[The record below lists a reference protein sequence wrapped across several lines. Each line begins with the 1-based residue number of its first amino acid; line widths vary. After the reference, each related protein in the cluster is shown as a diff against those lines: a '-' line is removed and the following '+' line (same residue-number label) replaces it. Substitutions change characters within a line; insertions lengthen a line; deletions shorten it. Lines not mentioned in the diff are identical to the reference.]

1 MLELKENN
9 CKISDAEWII
19 MRVLWDQSP
28 LTTTNI
34 IETLSTETDW
44 SPKTIHS
51 LISRLVKKD
60 ALGVDKSCGQHK
72 FYPLVEKEECV
83 KEETVSFIK
92 KIYEGSF
99 YNMVVNFINDDKI
112 SKKEIEEL
120 KKILD
125 EKS

>member
-1 MLELKENN
+1 LKNNN
-9 CKISDAEWII
+9 CKISDAEWIV
-19 MRVLWDQSP
+19 MRVLWASQAP

-34 IETLSTETDW
+34 IEALNTEINW

-51 LISRLVKKD
+51 LISRLVKKEV
-60 ALGVDKSCGQHK
+60 LGVDKSYGQHQ
-72 FYPLVEKEECV
+72 FYPLVVKEECV

-112 SKKEIEEL
+112 SQKEIGEL

>member
-1 MLELKENN
+1 MERNN
-9 CKISDAEWII
+9 CKISDAEWIV
-19 MRVLWDQSP
+19 MRVLWAQSP
-28 LTTTNI
+28 LTTTKI
-34 IETLSTETDW
+34 IEALNTDINW

-51 LISRLVKKD
+51 LISRLVKKE
-60 ALGVDKSCGQHK
+60 ALGVDKSFGQHQ
-72 FYPLVEKEECV
+72 FYPLVVKAECV

-112 SKKEIEEL
+112 SQKEIEEL
-120 KKILD
+120 KKMLD